1 MIFTIVLAIIII
13 IIIMF
18 VFVFYL
24 QWSVCRY
31 DKIDSSIDETEK
43 NNLQSIFLPPKYLS
57 DSLKYISFWTQYY
70 LIKYSFNVL
79 DYFPSYKC

>member
-43 NNLQSIFLPPKYLS
+43 NNLQSILTLRNN
-57 DSLKYISFWTQYY
+57 
-70 LIKYSFNVL
+70 LILFNLLESEQNVRN
-79 DYFPSYKC
+79 